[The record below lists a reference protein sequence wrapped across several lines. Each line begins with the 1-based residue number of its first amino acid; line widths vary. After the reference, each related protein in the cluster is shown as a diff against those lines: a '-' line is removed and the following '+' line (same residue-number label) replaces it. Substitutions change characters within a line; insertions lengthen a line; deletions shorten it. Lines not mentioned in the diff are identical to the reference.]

1 MPASGSFFP
10 KMKDRMPPL
19 ENPAL
24 IRREHRA
31 EIVDRLYEVALDP
44 IRLADLLEVWE
55 RSIGPTRSEFVAAAV
70 QLEDDDLEAHMRRA
84 TVFLDRFEA
93 MRSDHVYRSVLED
106 IPRSAAFLA
115 DGGPGIAAFNRPA
128 AIAFGLRDGA
138 VLADLPFDPED
149 IDLLRGVIHSV
160 ATGRAERIVT
170 FRMRSRVT
178 DSPVIVR
185 VGPIESDNTRPLA
198 LIMSTE
204 LVWPEG
210 FEMMVQEAFGL
221 TAAEVEIVRGIT
233 LGLPVKHIAEARG
246 RSAETVRTQ
255 LRSILAK
262 TETHSQSE
270 LVRVVLGLM
279 DVAQMP
285 TEGAGPVPRAGTL
298 EQLSFQQMKT
308 ADGRRLEWIEFGLP
322 SGAPCLFTHL
332 DYGFIRWPATA
343 ERAARMRGIR
353 VIVPVRAGYGRSD
366 PHARGAD
373 HLEGVT
379 QDYLAV
385 LDHLGVRRCAI
396 LTMGADMRFAL
407 NISIRRAGLVT
418 AILGCAAQLPLRTAA
433 QYERMDK
440 WQRFILANARYAPK
454 ILPFLV
460 QAGFSLARKLGK
472 EKFFAQV
479 NGGSAADMEAFG
491 RPEIREAL
499 LAGSE
504 VSLGAKILAHE
515 AFTRECI
522 GSETDWSHL
531 VRAVTVPVQML
542 QGEQDPQTPMQ
553 TIAELRLEYPH
564 LDISFVPNTGQ
575 LLFFAEWPLV
585 LDALEPHLPRR

>member
-1 MPASGSFFP
+1 MIGRA
-10 KMKDRMPPL
+10 
-19 ENPAL
+19 
-24 IRREHRA
+24 HRA

-44 IRLADLLEVWE
+44 IRLADLMEVWE
-55 RSIGPTRSEFVAAAV
+55 QRIGPTRSEFLSAAV
-70 QLEDDDLEAHMRRA
+70 QLEDEELEAHMRRA

-93 MRSDHVYRSVLED
+93 TRSDHVYRSVLED
-106 IPRSAAFLA
+106 IPRSAAFLS
-115 DGGPGIAAFNRPA
+115 DGSTAIAAFNRPA
-128 AIAFGLRDGA
+128 AIAFGLKDGA
-138 VLADLPFDPED
+138 VLADLPFEPDD
-149 IDLLRGVIHSV
+149 IDMLRGVILSV
-160 ATGRAERIVT
+160 TSGRAERIVT
-170 FRMRSRVT
+170 LRVQSAIT
-178 DSPVIVR
+178 GSPVIVR
-185 VGPIESDNTRPLA
+185 VGPIESDNTKPLA

-210 FEMMVQEAFGL
+210 FEIMVQEVFGL
-221 TAAEVEIVRGIT
+221 TTAEVEIVRGIS
-233 LGLPVKHIAEARG
+233 LGLPVKDIAEARG

-279 DVAQMP
+279 DVAKMP
-285 TEGAGPVPRAGTL
+285 TEGAGPVPRIGTL
-298 EQLSFQQMKT
+298 EQLSFQQLKT
-308 ADGRRLEWIEFGLP
+308 PDGRRLEWVEFGSP

-353 VIVPVRAGYGRSD
+353 VIVPVRAGYGRTD
-366 PHARGAD
+366 AHPRLAD

-396 LTMGADMRFAL
+396 LTLGADLRFAL
-407 NISIRRAGLVT
+407 NLSLQREGLIT
-418 AILGCAAQLPLRTAA
+418 AILACAAQLPLRTSA

-491 RPEIREAL
+491 RTEVREAL

-531 VRAVTVPVQML
+531 VRAVKVPVQML
-542 QGEQDPQTPMQ
+542 QGDQDPQTPVQ
-553 TIAELRLEYPH
+553 TIEELRLDYPH
-564 LDISFVPNTGQ
+564 LDISFLPNTGQ

-585 LDALEPHLPRR
+585 LDVLEKYLPRR

>member
-1 MPASGSFFP
+1 
-10 KMKDRMPPL
+10 MKDRTPPL
-19 ENPAL
+19 ESPATL
-24 IRREHRA
+24 GRDHRA

-44 IRLADLLEVWE
+44 VRLEDLLDVWE
-55 RSIGPTRSEFVAAAV
+55 GRVGPTRSEFVAAAV
-70 QLEDDDLEAHMRRA
+70 EMDDEEIETHMRRA

-93 MRSDHVYRSVLED
+93 TRSDHVYRSVLED

-115 DGGPGIAAFNRPA
+115 DGGAAIAAFNRPA
-128 AIAFGLRDGA
+128 AIAFGLKEGA
-138 VLADLPFDPED
+138 ELTDLPFDPED
-149 IDLLRGVIHSV
+149 VAVLRGVIHGA
-160 ATGRAERIVT
+160 ATGRAERVVML
-170 FRMRSRVT
+170 RLRSRVT

-185 VGPIESDNTRPLA
+185 VGSIESDNTRPLA

-210 FEMMVQEAFGL
+210 FELMVQEAFGL

-233 LGLPVKHIAEARG
+233 LGLPVKDIAEARG
-246 RSAETVRTQ
+246 RSPETVRTQ
-255 LRSILAK
+255 VRSILAK
-262 TETHSQSE
+262 SETHSQSE

-285 TEGAGPVPRAGTL
+285 TENAGPVPRVGTL
-298 EQLSFQQMKT
+298 DQLSFQQLRCP
-308 ADGRRLEWIEFGLP
+308 DGRRLEWIEFGQP
-322 SGAPCLFTHL
+322 TGAPCLFTHL

-343 ERAARMRGIR
+343 ERAARARGIR

-373 HLEGVT
+373 HLQGVT

-385 LDHLGVRRCAI
+385 LDHLGVRRCAV
-396 LTMGADMRFAL
+396 LTMGADLRFAL
-407 NISIRRAGLVT
+407 NISLLREGLVT
-418 AILGCAAQLPLRTAA
+418 AILGCAAQLPLRTSA
-433 QYERMDK
+433 QYDRMDK

-472 EKFFAQV
+472 EKFFAKV
-479 NGGSAADMEAFG
+479 NGGSATDLEAFG
-491 RPEIREAL
+491 RAEVREAL

-504 VSLGAKILAHE
+504 ISLGAKVLAHE

-522 GSETDWSHL
+522 GSEKDWSHL
-531 VRAVTVPVQML
+531 VRGVTVPVQML
-542 QGEQDPQTPMQ
+542 QGDQDPQTPVQ
-553 TIAELRLEYPH
+553 TIEELRGDYPH
-564 LDISFVPNTGQ
+564 LDISFLPNTGQ

-585 LDALEPHLPRR
+585 LDVLEKYLPRR

>member
-1 MPASGSFFP
+1 
-10 KMKDRMPPL
+10 MKDRTPPQ
-19 ENPAL
+19 ESPATL
-24 IRREHRA
+24 GRDHRA

-44 IRLADLLEVWE
+44 VRLEDLLDVWE
-55 RSIGPTRSEFVAAAV
+55 GRVGPTRSEFVAAAV
-70 QLEDDDLEAHMRRA
+70 EMDDEEIETHMRRA

-93 MRSDHVYRSVLED
+93 TRSDHVYRSVLED

-115 DGGPGIAAFNRPA
+115 DGGAAIAAFNRPA
-128 AIAFGLRDGA
+128 AIAFGLKEGA
-138 VLADLPFDPED
+138 ELTDLPFDPED
-149 IDLLRGVIHSV
+149 VAVLRGVIHGA
-160 ATGRAERIVT
+160 ATGRAERVVML
-170 FRMRSRVT
+170 RLRSRVT

-185 VGPIESDNTRPLA
+185 VGSIESDNTRPLA

-210 FEMMVQEAFGL
+210 FELMVQEAFGL

-233 LGLPVKHIAEARG
+233 LGLPVKDIAEARG
-246 RSAETVRTQ
+246 RSPETVRTQ
-255 LRSILAK
+255 VRSILAK
-262 TETHSQSE
+262 SETHSQSE

-285 TEGAGPVPRAGTL
+285 TENAGPVPRVGTL
-298 EQLSFQQMKT
+298 DQLSFQQLRCP
-308 ADGRRLEWIEFGLP
+308 DGRRLEWIEFGQP
-322 SGAPCLFTHL
+322 TGAPCLFTHL

-343 ERAARMRGIR
+343 ERAARARGIR

-373 HLEGVT
+373 HLQGVT

-385 LDHLGVRRCAI
+385 LDHLGVRRCAV
-396 LTMGADMRFAL
+396 LTMGADLRFAL
-407 NISIRRAGLVT
+407 NISLLREGLVT
-418 AILGCAAQLPLRTAA
+418 AILGCAAQLPLRTSA
-433 QYERMDK
+433 QYDRMDK

-454 ILPFLV
+454 VLPFLV

-472 EKFFAQV
+472 EKFFAKV
-479 NGGSAADMEAFG
+479 NGGSAADLEAFG
-491 RPEIREAL
+491 RAEVREAL

-504 VSLGAKILAHE
+504 ISLGAKVLAHE

-522 GSETDWSHL
+522 GSEKDWSHL
-531 VRAVTVPVQML
+531 VRGVTVPVQML
-542 QGEQDPQTPMQ
+542 QGDQDPQTPVQ
-553 TIAELRLEYPH
+553 TIEELRGDYPH
-564 LDISFVPNTGQ
+564 LDISFLPNTGQ

-585 LDALEPHLPRR
+585 LDVLEKYLPRR

>member
-1 MPASGSFFP
+1 
-10 KMKDRMPPL
+10 MKDRTPPL
-19 ENPAL
+19 ESPATL
-24 IRREHRA
+24 GRDHRA

-44 IRLADLLEVWE
+44 VRLEDLLDVWE
-55 RSIGPTRSEFVAAAV
+55 GRVGPTRSEFVAAAV
-70 QLEDDDLEAHMRRA
+70 EMDDEEIETHMRRA

-93 MRSDHVYRSVLED
+93 TRSDHVYRSVLED

-115 DGGPGIAAFNRPA
+115 DGGAAIAAFNRPA
-128 AIAFGLRDGA
+128 AIAFGLKEGA
-138 VLADLPFDPED
+138 ELTDLPFDPED
-149 IDLLRGVIHSV
+149 VAVLRGVIHGA
-160 ATGRAERIVT
+160 ATGRAERVVML
-170 FRMRSRVT
+170 RLRSRVT

-185 VGPIESDNTRPLA
+185 VGSIESDNTRPLA

-210 FEMMVQEAFGL
+210 FELMVQEAFGL

-233 LGLPVKHIAEARG
+233 LGLPVKDIAEARG
-246 RSAETVRTQ
+246 RSPETVRTQ
-255 LRSILAK
+255 VRSILAK
-262 TETHSQSE
+262 SETHSQSE

-285 TEGAGPVPRAGTL
+285 TENAGPVPRVGTL
-298 EQLSFQQMKT
+298 DQLSFQQLRCP
-308 ADGRRLEWIEFGLP
+308 DGRRLEWIEFGQP
-322 SGAPCLFTHL
+322 TGAPCLFTHL

-343 ERAARMRGIR
+343 ERAARARGIR

-373 HLEGVT
+373 HLQGVT

-385 LDHLGVRRCAI
+385 LDHLGVRRCAV
-396 LTMGADMRFAL
+396 LTMGADLRFAL
-407 NISIRRAGLVT
+407 NISLLREGLVT
-418 AILGCAAQLPLRTAA
+418 AILGCAAQLPLRTSA
-433 QYERMDK
+433 QYDRMDK

-472 EKFFAQV
+472 EKFFAKV
-479 NGGSAADMEAFG
+479 NGGSAADLEAFG
-491 RPEIREAL
+491 RAEVREAL

-504 VSLGAKILAHE
+504 ISLGAKVLAHE

-522 GSETDWSHL
+522 GSEKDWSHL
-531 VRAVTVPVQML
+531 VRGVTVPVQML
-542 QGEQDPQTPMQ
+542 QGDQDPQTPVQ
-553 TIAELRLEYPH
+553 TIEELRGDYPH
-564 LDISFVPNTGQ
+564 LDISFLPNTGQ

-585 LDALEPHLPRR
+585 LDVLEKYLPRR

>member
-1 MPASGSFFP
+1 MTEPVAP
-10 KMKDRMPPL
+10 T

-24 IRREHRA
+24 IGREHRA

-44 IRLADLLEVWE
+44 IRLEDLMEVWE
-55 RSIGPTRSEFVAAAV
+55 VRIGPTRSADVADAV
-70 QLEDDDLEAHMRRA
+70 QMEDEEIEAHMRRA

-93 MRSDHVYRSVLED
+93 TRSDHVYRSVLED
-106 IPRSAAFLA
+106 IPRSAAFLS

-138 VLADLPFDPED
+138 VLTDLPFDRED
-149 IDLLRGVIHSV
+149 VDVLRGVIHAV
-160 ATGRAERIVT
+160 ASGRAERVMT
-170 FRMRSRVT
+170 LRLRSRVT

-185 VGPIESDNTRPLA
+185 VGPIESDNTKPLA

-233 LGLPVKHIAEARG
+233 LGLPVKDIAEARG
-246 RSAETVRTQ
+246 RSPETVRTQ

-285 TEGAGPVPRAGTL
+285 IEGAGPVPRIGTL
-298 EQLSFQQMKT
+298 EQLSFQQMQT
-308 ADGRRLEWIEFGLP
+308 PDGRRLEWIEFGSP
-322 SGAPCLFTHL
+322 SGAPCLFMHL

-343 ERAARMRGIR
+343 ERAARARGIR

-366 PHARGAD
+366 PHPRGVD
-373 HLEGVT
+373 HLDGVT
-379 QDYLAV
+379 QDYLSV
-385 LDHLGVRRCAI
+385 LDHLAVRRCAI

-407 NISIRRAGLVT
+407 NISLRRDGLVT
-418 AILGCAAQLPLRTAA
+418 AILGCAAQLPLRTSA
-433 QYERMDK
+433 QYDRMDK

-472 EKFFAQV
+472 EKFFALV
-479 NGGSAADMEAFG
+479 NGGSAADLEAFG
-491 RPEIREAL
+491 RAEVREAL

-504 VSLGAKILAHE
+504 ISLGAKILAHE

-522 GSETDWSHL
+522 GSEKDWSHL
-531 VRAVTVPVQML
+531 VHAVTVPVQML
-542 QGEQDPQTPMQ
+542 QGDQDPQTPLQ
-553 TIAELRLEYPH
+553 TIAELRGDYPH
-564 LDISFVPNTGQ
+564 LDISFLPNTGQ

-585 LDALEPHLPRR
+585 LDMLEKHLPRR

>member
-1 MPASGSFFP
+1 MTKPIHPS
-10 KMKDRMPPL
+10 

-44 IRLADLLEVWE
+44 IRLEDLMEVWE
-55 RSIGPTRSEFVAAAV
+55 LRIGPTRSQDVADAV
-70 QLEDDDLEAHMRRA
+70 QMEDEEMEAHMRRA

-93 MRSDHVYRSVLED
+93 TRTDHVYRSVLED
-106 IPRSAAFLA
+106 IPRSAAFLS

-128 AIAFGLRDGA
+128 SIAFGLKDGA
-138 VLADLPFDPED
+138 VLTDLPFDAAD
-149 IDLLRGVIHSV
+149 VDALRGVIHAV
-160 ATGRAERIVT
+160 ATGRAEHIVT
-170 FRMRSRVT
+170 LRLRSTVT

-185 VGPIESDNTRPLA
+185 IGPIESDNTKPLA

-210 FEMMVQEAFGL
+210 FEVMVQEAFGL
-221 TAAEVEIVRGIT
+221 TTAEVDIVRGIT
-233 LGLPVKHIAEARG
+233 LGLPVKDIAEARG

-285 TEGAGPVPRAGTL
+285 TEGAGPVPRVGTL
-298 EQLSFQQMKT
+298 DQLSFQQMKCP
-308 ADGRRLEWIEFGLP
+308 DGRRLEWIEFGAP
-322 SGAPCLFTHL
+322 NGAPCLFMHL

-343 ERAARMRGIR
+343 ERAARARGIR

-379 QDYLAV
+379 QDYLSV
-385 LDHLGVRRCAI
+385 LDYLGVRRCAI

-407 NISIRRAGLVT
+407 NISILREGLVT
-418 AILGCAAQLPLRTAA
+418 AILGCAAQLPLRSSA
-433 QYERMDK
+433 QYDRMDK

-479 NGGSAADMEAFG
+479 NGGSAADLEAFG
-491 RPEIREAL
+491 RAEVREAL

-522 GSETDWSHL
+522 GSEKDWSHL
-531 VRAVTVPVQML
+531 VHAVTVPVQML
-542 QGEQDPQTPMQ
+542 QGDQDPQTPVQ
-553 TIAELRLEYPH
+553 TIEELRGDYPH
-564 LDISFVPNTGQ
+564 LDISFLPNTGQ
-575 LLFFAEWPLV
+575 LLFFAEWPLALDV
-585 LDALEPHLPRR
+585 LEKYLPRR

>member
-1 MPASGSFFP
+1 MTEPISP
-10 KMKDRMPPL
+10 V

-24 IRREHRA
+24 IGREHRA

-44 IRLADLLEVWE
+44 IRLQDLMEVWE
-55 RSIGPTRSEFVAAAV
+55 VRIGPTRSSDVADAV
-70 QLEDDDLEAHMRRA
+70 QMEDEELEAHLRRA

-93 MRSDHVYRSVLED
+93 TRSDQVYRSVLED
-106 IPRSAAFLA
+106 IPRSAAFLS

-128 AIAFGLRDGA
+128 AIAFGLKDGA
-138 VLADLPFDPED
+138 ALTDLPFDRED
-149 IDLLRGVIHSV
+149 VDVLRGVIHAV
-160 ATGRAERIVT
+160 ATGRAERVIT
-170 FRMRSRVT
+170 LRLRSKVT
-178 DSPVIVR
+178 DSPVILR

-204 LVWPEG
+204 RVWPEG

-221 TAAEVEIVRGIT
+221 TSAEVDIVRGIT
-233 LGLPVKHIAEARG
+233 LGLPVKDIAEARG

-279 DVAQMP
+279 DLAQMP
-285 TEGAGPVPRAGTL
+285 TEGAGPVPRVGTL

-308 ADGRRLEWIEFGLP
+308 TDGRRLEWIEFGSP
-322 SGAPCLFTHL
+322 TGAPCLFMHL

-343 ERAARMRGIR
+343 ERAARMRGMR

-366 PHARGAD
+366 PHPRGAD
-373 HLEGVT
+373 HLEWVT
-379 QDYLAV
+379 QDYLSV
-385 LDHLGVRRCAI
+385 LDYLGVRRCAI
-396 LTMGADMRFAL
+396 LTMGADLRFAL
-407 NISIRRAGLVT
+407 DLSIKRDGLVS
-418 AILGCAAQLPLRTAA
+418 AILACAGQLPLRSAA
-433 QYERMDK
+433 QYDRMDK

-472 EKFFAQV
+472 EKFFAQM
-479 NGGSAADMEAFG
+479 NGGSAADLEAFG
-491 RPEIREAL
+491 RAEVREAL

-504 VSLGAKILAHE
+504 ISLGAKILAHE

-522 GSETDWSHL
+522 GSEKDWSHL
-531 VRAVTVPVQML
+531 LRAVTVPVQML
-542 QGEQDPQTPMQ
+542 QGDQDPQTPVQ
-553 TIAELRLEYPH
+553 TIEELRGEYPH
-564 LDISFVPNTGQ
+564 LEISYLPNTGQ

-585 LDALEPHLPRR
+585 LDVLEKYLPRR